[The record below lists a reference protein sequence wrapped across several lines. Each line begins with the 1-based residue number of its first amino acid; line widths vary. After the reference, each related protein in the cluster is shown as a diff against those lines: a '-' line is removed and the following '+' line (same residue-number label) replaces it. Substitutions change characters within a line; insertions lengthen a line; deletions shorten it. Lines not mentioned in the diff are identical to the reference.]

1 MRDRRTIAD
10 WSAGALA
17 VLILAFGGLVVMKP
31 AIDHWDELYRAD
43 PFEVGTTTLTVQ
55 RQASGK
61 ATPRTTTTRKQSAS
75 FVERVLGNSGLV
87 LLRLIL
93 VALTAFLAAAVLH
106 RTVLGR
112 FAFRPSRAKGPAATA
127 RPSPKPDVASPGP
140 EETVEAVAAENG
152 HSATAESNGAD
163 LASSIGKFVAWRR
176 EELGLSQ
183 RELGKRAGVSHT
195 VISRLES
202 GQQVPS
208 PRTLERLAEAFR
220 VDQ

>member
-1 MRDRRTIAD
+1 
-10 WSAGALA
+10 
-17 VLILAFGGLVVMKP
+17 
-31 AIDHWDELYRAD
+31 
-43 PFEVGTTTLTVQ
+43 
-55 RQASGK
+55 
-61 ATPRTTTTRKQSAS
+61 
-75 FVERVLGNSGLV
+75 
-87 LLRLIL
+87 
-93 VALTAFLAAAVLH
+93 
-106 RTVLGR
+106 
-112 FAFRPSRAKGPAATA
+112 
-127 RPSPKPDVASPGP
+127 
-140 EETVEAVAAENG
+140 VAAENG